1 MALALALALAAST
14 DMDLLPPY
22 PQTAQ
27 YTVHNICPLS
37 LGGAAAVAGGDFAL
51 LHENSQ
57 KKSDLLPPLPP
68 LFDGQQKSRPM
79 QKRAF

>member
-1 MALALALALAAST
+1 MKRWVLGGLAKKEPLPPLLFINAKEKDDGVALALALALAAST

-37 LGGAAAVAGGDFAL
+37 LGEGGGSSDFAL
-51 LHENSQ
+51 LHEN
-57 KKSDLLPPLPP
+57 
-68 LFDGQQKSRPM
+68 G
-79 QKRAF
+79 

>member
-14 DMDLLPPY
+14 DMDLLPPD

-37 LGGAAAVAGGDFAL
+37 LGEGGGSSDFAL
-51 LHENSQ
+51 LHEN
-57 KKSDLLPPLPP
+57 
-68 LFDGQQKSRPM
+68 G
-79 QKRAF
+79 